1 MTLAIVLVVLLA
13 VAALGYVLAPL
24 LQRDALESNE
34 RSEASLD
41 ELRTLHARQQ
51 MLLSSLKDLEDDRQT
66 DKIGAE
72 DYERLKSRLSAQTIE
87 VMQRIDVVE
96 KEREQA
102 LERERKASRPLAYP
116 GKRRSSDGSP

>member
-1 MTLAIVLVVLLA
+1 MTLGIVLAVLLA
-13 VAALGYVLAPL
+13 LVALGYVLAPL
-24 LQRDALESNE
+24 LQRDALDSDE

-51 MLLSSLKDLEDDRQT
+51 MLLASLKDLEDDRQT
-66 DKIGAE
+66 DKIGSE
-72 DYERLKSRLSAQTIE
+72 DYERLKSRLSTQTIE

-102 LERERKASRPLAYP
+102 LESERKASRPLAYP
-116 GKRRSSDGSP
+116 GRQRPDRSP

>member
-1 MTLAIVLVVLLA
+1 MTLAIVLAVLLA

-24 LQRDALESNE
+24 LQRDALESDE

-66 DKIGAE
+66 DKIGPK
-72 DYERLKSRLSAQTIE
+72 DYDRLKSRLSSQTIE
-87 VMQRIDVVE
+87 VMQRIDAVE
-96 KEREQA
+96 KEREKVLA
-102 LERERKASRPLAYP
+102 RERQASRPLAYP
-116 GKRRSSDGSP
+116 GKRRSSDGSS

>member
-1 MTLAIVLVVLLA
+1 MTLGVLLAVLLA

-34 RSEASLD
+34 RFEASLD
-41 ELRTLHARQQ
+41 ELRTLHARQL
-51 MLLSSLKDLEDDRQT
+51 MLLASLKDLEDDRQT

-72 DYERLKSRLSAQTIE
+72 DYERLKSRLSTQAIE
-87 VMQRIDVVE
+87 VMQRIDAVE
-96 KEREQA
+96 KEREQD

-116 GKRRSSDGSP
+116 GGRRSDESP

>member
-1 MTLAIVLVVLLA
+1 MTLGILLA
-13 VAALGYVLAPL
+13 VVIAVTALGYVLAPL
-24 LQRDALESNE
+24 LNRNALESDE

-51 MLLSSLKDLEDDRQT
+51 MLLASLKDLEDDRQT

-72 DYERLKSRLSAQTIE
+72 DFERLNSRLSQQTIE

-96 KEREQA
+96 KEREQI
-102 LERERKASRPLAYP
+102 LEREREAGRPLAYP
-116 GKRRSSDGSP
+116 GKRRSDGSP

>member
-1 MTLAIVLVVLLA
+1 MTLGILLAALLA

-24 LQRDALESNE
+24 LQRDALESDE
-34 RSEASLD
+34 RSEASLG
-41 ELRTLHARQQ
+41 ELRALHARQQ
-51 MLLSSLKDLEDDRQT
+51 MLLASLKDLEDDRQT

-72 DYERLKSRLSAQTIE
+72 DYERLKSRLSTQTIE

-96 KEREQA
+96 HEREQI

-116 GKRRSSDGSP
+116 GKRRSDEAP

>member
-1 MTLAIVLVVLLA
+1 MTLGVVLAVLLA
-13 VAALGYVLAPL
+13 LTALGYVLAPL

-51 MLLSSLKDLEDDRQT
+51 MLLASLKDLEDDRQT

-72 DYERLKSRLSAQTIE
+72 DYERLKSRLSTQTIE

-96 KEREQA
+96 KEREQV

-116 GKRRSSDGSP
+116 GKGRSDGSP